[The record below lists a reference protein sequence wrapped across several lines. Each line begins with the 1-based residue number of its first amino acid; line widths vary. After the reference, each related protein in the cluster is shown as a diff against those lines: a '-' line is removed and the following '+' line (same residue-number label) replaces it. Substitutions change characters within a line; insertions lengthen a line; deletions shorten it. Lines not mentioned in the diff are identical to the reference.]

1 MVVRWRGKLRAATA
15 VVACMLCLYP
25 VAAMA
30 AQDIGEASEIAN
42 QVTGTVEESLRQLV
56 VGDHIFQNEW
66 IETAEASS
74 AEFMFIDESIITF
87 GPLSRVRLDTFIFD
101 PDPALGKVVI
111 NMTEGAFRFATGSM
125 RSSAYEIH
133 TPTAIIGVRGTEI
146 EVVVDPVDNS
156 TTLRLISGTAFITNC
171 PKGGNLAADADDTD
185 PCAGGVTRI
194 LDQPDQISKVSAA
207 DLPPSLPILFDQAF
221 EDRIDEMDEILIA
234 AIAAEFETAAGG
246 DTFELIELI
255 DVQFTESIDFS
266 VNESQVGYTNN

>member
-1 MVVRWRGKLRAATA
+1 
-15 VVACMLCLYP
+15 
-25 VAAMA
+25 MA

-42 QVTGTVEESLRQLV
+42 RVTGTFEDSLRQLV
-56 VGDHIFQNEW
+56 VGDHVFQNEW

-74 AEFMFIDESIITF
+74 AEFMFIDESMITF

-146 EVVVDPVDNS
+146 EVVVDPIDNS

-171 PKGGNLAADADDTD
+171 PRGGNLAAGADDTD

-207 DLPPSLPILFDQAF
+207 DQPPSLPVLFDEAF

-246 DTFELIELI
+246 DTVELTEPLN
-255 DVQFTESIDFS
+255 VQFTESIDFS